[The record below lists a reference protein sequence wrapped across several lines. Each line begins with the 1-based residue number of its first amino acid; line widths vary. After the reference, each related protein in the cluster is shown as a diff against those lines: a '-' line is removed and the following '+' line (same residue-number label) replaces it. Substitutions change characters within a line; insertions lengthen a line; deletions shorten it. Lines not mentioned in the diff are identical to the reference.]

1 MRSRLT
7 ITGAISVTALSLCAA
22 VAVAVYGA
30 GSATALTHPVP
41 HGSSTA
47 SQGSSTA
54 SQGSSTAS
62 RGSSPPVQ
70 VSGTVLESALLPAS
84 DFGSGYTAIASGAP
98 NSGSRLLPPGPGLN
112 PAIVNCGTF
121 ESVVFLEAYGQ
132 TAGALASFVNPAWQA
147 GSVQVS
153 EGQQIAFQFGSA
165 RAAATFY
172 QRAYARYEAC
182 RSLTVPQPTDTAIG
196 GGALD
201 LSTMS
206 ITKTTVAGYPA
217 FQQVQFAARSETS
230 GLTFFRN
237 TLTVIAGAD
246 VYQIFDYSG
255 TNDEPFPALM
265 AELIQRVQR
274 LR

>member
-7 ITGAISVTALSLCAA
+7 ITGAISVAALSLCAA

-41 HGSSTA
+41 
-47 SQGSSTA
+47 QGSGA
-54 SQGSSTAS
+54 PA
-62 RGSSPPVQ
+62 Q
-70 VSGTVLESALLPAS
+70 VSGTVLQSALLPAG
-84 DFGSGYTAIASGAP
+84 DFGSGYIAVTSGAP
-98 NSGSRLLPPGPGLN
+98 NSGSRLLPAVPGLN

-153 EGQQIAFQFGSA
+153 EGQETAFQFGSA

-172 QRAYARYEAC
+172 QRAYAKYQAC
-182 RSLTVPQPTDTAIG
+182 QSLTVPQPSDTAIG

-206 ITKTTVAGYPA
+206 ITKTTVAGHPA

-237 TLTVIAGAD
+237 TLTVIAGTD

-265 AELIQRVQR
+265 AELIQRVQQ

>member
-30 GSATALTHPVP
+30 GSATALPRPVP
-41 HGSSTA
+41 
-47 SQGSSTA
+47 QGSSTA
-54 SQGSSTAS
+54 SQGSGAAA
-62 RGSSPPVQ
+62 Q
-70 VSGTVLESALLPAS
+70 VSGTVLQSALLPAG
-84 DFGSGYTAIASGAP
+84 DFGSGYTAVASGAP
-98 NSGSRLLPPGPGLN
+98 NSGSRLLPAVPGLN

-153 EGQQIAFQFGSA
+153 EGQETAFQFGSA

-172 QRAYARYEAC
+172 Q
-182 RSLTVPQPTDTAIG
+182 SLTVPQPTDTAVG

-206 ITKTTVAGYPA
+206 ITKTTVAGHPA

-230 GLTFFRN
+230 GLTFFRD

-265 AELIQRVQR
+265 AELIQRVQE

>member
-1 MRSRLT
+1 MRSRLP
-7 ITGAISVTALSLCAA
+7 ITGVISVAALSLCAA
-22 VAVAVYGA
+22 AAVALYDA
-30 GSATALTHPVP
+30 GSAAALTRPVP
-41 HGSSTA
+41 
-47 SQGSSTA
+47 QGSSTA
-54 SQGSSTAS
+54 WQGSGTA
-62 RGSSPPVQ
+62 RQ
-70 VSGTVLESALLPAS
+70 VSGTVLESALLPAG
-84 DFGSGYTAIASGAP
+84 DFGSGYTAVASGAP

-112 PAIVNCGTF
+112 PAIVSCSTF
-121 ESVVFLEAYGQ
+121 ESVVYLEAYGQ
-132 TAGALASFVNPAWQA
+132 TAGAMASFVNPAWQA
-147 GSVQVS
+147 GGVQIS
-153 EGQQIAFQFGSA
+153 EGQEIAFQFGTA

-172 QRAYARYEAC
+172 QRAYAKYMAC
-182 RSLTVPQPTDTAIG
+182 ESLTVPQPSDTAIG

-201 LSTMS
+201 LSTMT

-237 TLTVIAGAD
+237 TLTVVAGTD

-265 AELIQRVQR
+265 ADLIQRVQH